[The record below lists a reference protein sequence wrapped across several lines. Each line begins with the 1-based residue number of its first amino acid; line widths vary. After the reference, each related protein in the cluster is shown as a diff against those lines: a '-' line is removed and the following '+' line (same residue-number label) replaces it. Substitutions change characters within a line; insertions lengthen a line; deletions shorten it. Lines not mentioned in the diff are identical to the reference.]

1 MTQEP
6 DCTGEAGLLSPAP
19 GARELQR
26 KFHCFDAV
34 QLEFHRRPDQNARDD
49 PLPRAPPV
57 RIPTMRNPTPFAAG
71 RRFDV
76 LCLGRFAVDF
86 YAQQIGARLEDVTS
100 FAKYL
105 GGSSANT
112 AFGCARLG
120 LATGLISRIGDDG
133 LGRFLVETIAREG
146 CDTSHVSVDPA
157 RLTGAVV
164 LGIKDKDTF
173 PLIFMRENC
182 ADMAITE
189 DDVAEDYIAQSRAL
203 LITGTHFSTAYIN
216 RISNLALDRARKN
229 DVRTVLDIDYRPVLW
244 GLTKRGDGETRFIA
258 SDGVTAHL
266 QRILPKIDLAIGTIE
281 EFNIAGGSTDIM
293 ASLRRVRE
301 LTPATLV
308 VKRGPMGCAVID
320 GAIPA
325 SLDAAF
331 NGKGVEVEVLNVL
344 GAGDAFSAGFLS
356 GWVRGED
363 YDAACRYANACGALV
378 VSRHG
383 CAPAMPTRIELDYFL
398 AHADAIPRPDQDAT
412 LTRLHRV
419 TAPRVPRDELF
430 VFAFD
435 HRNPFFDL
443 AQRAGAP
450 ESRLP
455 ALKKLFV
462 AAVAETEQ
470 ALGLAGKVGLL
481 CDDRY
486 GQDALNAATGR
497 GWWIGR
503 PVELPGSNPLEFD
516 RGRSLGTTLVPWP
529 AEHVVK
535 CLVPFHPDDP
545 VEHRLEQEA
554 QIESLYAAVQA
565 SGHELLLEVIPPQ
578 TAPAAPDAVHRAL
591 KRLYNLGIHPEW
603 WKLPPQAPA
612 QWAAIDALVAERDP
626 YCRGIVL
633 LGLNAPVDALV
644 AGFGDARS
652 AKSVRGFAVGRTI
665 FHAPARQWLEGT
677 LDDRALVAAVRAT
690 YESLIGAWR
699 DARGAAR

>member
-1 MTQEP
+1 MKNATHFA
-6 DCTGEAGLLSPAP
+6 TG
-19 GARELQR
+19 
-26 KFHCFDAV
+26 
-34 QLEFHRRPDQNARDD
+34 
-49 PLPRAPPV
+49 RAL
-57 RIPTMRNPTPFAAG
+57 
-71 RRFDV
+71 DV
-76 LCLGRFAVDF
+76 VCLGRFAVDF

-120 LATGLISRIGDDG
+120 LKAGLISRIGDDANG
-133 LGRFLVETIAREG
+133 HFLVETIAREG
-146 CDTSHVSVDPA
+146 CDTSHVGVDPT

-182 ADMAITE
+182 ADMAIAE
-189 DDVAEDYIAQSRAL
+189 DDVEEAYIAGARAL

-216 RISNLALDRARKN
+216 RISNLALDRARRN

-266 QRILPKIDLAIGTIE
+266 QSILPKIDLAIGTIE
-281 EFNIAGGSTDIM
+281 EFNIAGGSTDII
-293 ASLRRVRE
+293 ASLRKVRT
-301 LTPATLV
+301 LTAATLV

-325 SLDAAF
+325 SLDDAF
-331 NGKGVEVEVLNVL
+331 NGRGVEVEVLNVL

-363 YDAACRYANACGALV
+363 YDACTRYANACGALV

-383 CAPAMPTRIELDYFL
+383 CSPAMPTRAELDHFL
-398 AHADAIPRPDQDAT
+398 AHAEAIPRPDQDAT

-419 TAPRVPRDELF
+419 TAPRAPHAEVLA
-430 VFAFD
+430 FAFD

-443 AQRAGAP
+443 AQRAGAA

-455 ALKKLFV
+455 KLKRLLV
-462 AAVAETEQ
+462 DAVAET
-470 ALGLAGKVGLL
+470 AAARGLGTSTGIL

-503 PVELPGSNPLEFD
+503 PVELPGSNPVQFD
-516 RGRSLGTTLVPWP
+516 RGRSIGTTLVSWP
-529 AEHVVK
+529 AEHVAK
-535 CLVPFHPDDP
+535 CLVYYHPDDA

-554 QIESLYAAVQA
+554 QIRALYDAVQV
-565 SGHELLLEVIPPQ
+565 SGHELLLEIIPPKHLPRGDD
-578 TAPAAPDAVHRAL
+578 TVYRAV
-591 KRLYNLGIHPEW
+591 KRLYNLGIYPEW
-603 WKLPPQAPA
+603 WKLEPMAPA
-612 QWAAIDALVAERDP
+612 QWQAIDALIAERDP
-626 YCRGIVL
+626 HCRGVVL
-633 LGLNAPVDALV
+633 LGLNASVDTLA
-644 AGFGDARS
+644 AGFRDARAS
-652 AKSVRGFAVGRTI
+652 TTCRGFAVGRTI
-665 FHAPARQWLEGT
+665 FSEPSGAWLAGT
-677 LDDRALVAAVRAT
+677 IDDAELKRRVRAT
-690 YESLIGAWR
+690 YEALIDAWR
-699 DARGAAR
+699 AVRTKESGT